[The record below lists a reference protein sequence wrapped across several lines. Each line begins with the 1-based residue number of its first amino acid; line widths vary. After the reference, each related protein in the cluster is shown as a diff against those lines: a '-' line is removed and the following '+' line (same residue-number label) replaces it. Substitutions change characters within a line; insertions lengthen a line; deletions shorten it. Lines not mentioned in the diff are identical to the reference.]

1 MKRTILLLTS
11 SVALLAAGCAP
22 HRGGD
27 VAMLT
32 DYGTRDHYVG
42 VLCADVLRS
51 NPGARIIPIS
61 HEIEP
66 FNIVQGAFV
75 LAEAA
80 PAFPPG
86 TVFLGVVDPGVGTAR
101 FPIVAVTNAG
111 HILVG
116 PDNGLFDLLLQAE
129 GLREMYIIENL
140 DLIGRAGGEDSRNR
154 DIFAPVAGHLSRGV
168 PPRRFGAPLSSWIRL
183 DVAPVELRDD
193 ACTGSVLHADRF
205 GNLLTNINGSWLKR
219 FPLGTRFDL
228 RAAGALPI
236 VATRGRTYGDVP
248 TGEFVILENASSHI
262 EVARNKGSAA
272 AATGLKAGSRIEIRA
287 LPAAP

>member
-1 MKRTILLLTS
+1 MTHRMLWFLSAAT
-11 SVALLAAGCAP
+11 LLATGCAAR
-22 HRGGD
+22 RGGD
-27 VAMLT
+27 VAMLS

-42 VLCADVLRS
+42 VLCAEVLRS
-51 NPGARIIPIS
+51 NPVARLIPIS

-86 TVFLGVVDPGVGTAR
+86 TVFLAVVDPGVGTAR

-116 PDNGLFDLLLQAE
+116 PDNGLFDLVLQNE

-140 DLIGRAGGEDSRNR
+140 DLIGRAGGEDSRSR

-168 PPRRFGAPLSSWIRL
+168 PPRRFGAPLTSWIRL
-183 DVAPVELRDD
+183 DIPPVELRED
-193 ACTGSVLHADRF
+193 ACGGSILHADRF
-205 GNLLTNINGSWLKR
+205 GNLLTNIDGRWLKR
-219 FPLGTRFDL
+219 FPLGTRFDV
-228 RAAGALPI
+228 RADGAVPI
-236 VATRGRTYGDVP
+236 ICTRGRTYGDVP

-262 EVARNKGSAA
+262 EIAQNQGSASA
-272 AATGLKAGSRIEIRA
+272 VTGLKAGNRIEIHA
-287 LPAAP
+287 LPGAP